1 MPPNRGTRAGQ
12 GAAPAGT
19 PPAAPTA
26 RRQSSGTMALTLGAV
41 FLLSVGIIIYALW
54 SLLMGGDEMV
64 LPPIPTR
71 APVSIPAGA
80 VQFNSIEEFE
90 RGFRGR
96 TNAPFALVVRNADL
110 TTRIAAETQKNP
122 TLPFRVTQTEIQD
135 GRITLIGQL
144 RVPGGF
150 DAPAR
155 VVIEPRAISGRVQYD
170 IPEIDFGPIPAPGPA
185 RDIIADTIDRSLS
198 DLRISETMF
207 VEGLEARGGALTIVG
222 RLR

>member
-1 MPPNRGTRAGQ
+1 
-12 GAAPAGT
+12 
-19 PPAAPTA
+19 
-26 RRQSSGTMALTLGAV
+26 MALTLGIV
-41 FLLSVGIIIYALW
+41 FLLSIGVIVYTLW
-54 SLLMGGDEMV
+54 SLLVGGDELV

-71 APVSIPAGA
+71 AALSIPAGA

-96 TNAPFALVVRNADL
+96 GTAPFALVVRNADI

-122 TLPFRVTQTEIQD
+122 GLPFRVAQTEIQD
-135 GRITLIGQL
+135 DRITLIGQL

-155 VVIEPRAISGRVQYD
+155 VVIEPRAVSGRIQYD

-185 RDIIADTIDRSLS
+185 RNIIADTVDRSLS